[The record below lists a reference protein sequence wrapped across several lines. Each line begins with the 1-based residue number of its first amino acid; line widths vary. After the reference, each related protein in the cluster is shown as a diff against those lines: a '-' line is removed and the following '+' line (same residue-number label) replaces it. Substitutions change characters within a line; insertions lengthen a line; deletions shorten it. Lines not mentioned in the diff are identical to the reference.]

1 MTSSTILAVSAAASI
16 AVALAGIAIP
26 SVASAQGS
34 STRTSATTD
43 TTAKPV
49 RAATGG
55 SPAAMGSIIGV
66 VEDSLHEGA
75 LPQAG
80 VGVVQLPQHHTVT
93 SASGAFRMDSLPPG
107 RYTLEVTHPVLDSL
121 GIRLVS
127 DTVSVAAGGVQ
138 TVTMSVPGQRT
149 LTSVVC
155 TPAKLRFGPGVILG
169 RVAEAD
175 TEKPAEG
182 AEVSVAWT
190 ETEVGSDLGIRSAPR
205 VRRATVLAD
214 GTYRICGVP
223 ASFKGS
229 LQATRAGAS
238 TAEVPIEVTEQALS
252 MRMLYLPSATA
263 LAAPAANAG
272 ASGSGTG
279 SASTV
284 APARAAANVNGTRP
298 ARALARG
305 SAVIR
310 GKVTNAGGVPVS
322 DARISVQGSSA
333 TTASNAD
340 GSFTLSGVP
349 AGTQSVLVR
358 RVGYEPVERPID
370 VRSRLPNELTVRLG
384 SYTPQ
389 LATVEV
395 KEKQTDRFGSTGFDK
410 RRTNG
415 MGKYLDE
422 DQIAKIA
429 PTFTTDALR
438 RIPGLSVT
446 GSGQNANLTTTRGN
460 GCVAYLVDR
469 NPMRLGG
476 SSIDDLVNAQ
486 DVSAVEFY
494 QPSEA
499 PLELTSGSNSGC
511 ALLVI
516 WTKRE
521 VRDPR
526 KKG

>member
-1 MTSSTILAVSAAASI
+1 MTSSTILAVSIAASM
-16 AVALAGIAIP
+16 AVALADVATP

-34 STRTSATTD
+34 STPSGATTA
-43 TTAKPV
+43 TTAKPA
-49 RAATGG
+49 RPATGG
-55 SPAAMGSIIGV
+55 SPVAMGSIIGV

-80 VGVVQLPQHHTVT
+80 VGVVQLPQHHTIT

-127 DTVSVAAGGVQ
+127 DTVSVTAGGVQ

-149 LTSVVC
+149 LTSVLC

-190 ETEVGSDLGIRSAPR
+190 ETEVGSDVGIRSAPR
-205 VRRATVLAD
+205 VRKATVLAD

-238 TAEVPIEVTEQALS
+238 TAEVPIEVIEQALS

-279 SASTV
+279 SGTGSASTV
-284 APARAAANVNGTRP
+284 APGRAAANVNGTRP
-298 ARALARG
+298 ARALATG

-460 GCVAYLVDR
+460 GCVAYLIDR

-499 PLELTSGSNSGC
+499 PLEL
-511 ALLVI
+511 
-516 WTKRE
+516 
-521 VRDPR
+521 
-526 KKG
+526 